1 MEREEPL
8 LFKFYPK
15 LQNKVPWIRLL
26 TTVPTPVQKL
36 DELERK
42 FNISSSGGIYIKR
55 DDLDHQIYGG
65 NKLRKFEFIFG
76 KILAKKRKGV
86 MTFGGIGTNHGLAC
100 AIVTQELG
108 LKCDLFLAYQPLT
121 WHVQRSLLLYD
132 YFNANLHYAKSYTAI
147 LLKGLG
153 FRLIHPNY
161 YVMLPGGST
170 LLGLGSSNGTLG
182 FINAMFELKEQI
194 DKNLFPEPDIIFVAC
209 GSAGTAAG
217 LIAGCKLLNLKTKVH
232 AVQVSSEPFASES
245 SVITNTK
252 KALKYLHKNDKS
264 VPLINITKD
273 DFTFVE
279 GYLGSDYGV
288 KTKRGQ
294 NAIDL
299 VMELEGKK
307 KGFKLETTYTGK
319 AMAALLDYIDEKE
332 NKGKNVLFWNTYNSA
347 DLESYMKEI
356 NFDYKKLPKEFHKFY
371 EETQFQ
377 CWHYKDCPQ
386 NRECDAYL
394 SHEYRCWKGKNCP
407 EDVRKIC
414 EAYEKLSKIIE
425 LEDA

>member
-8 LFKFYPK
+8 LFNFYSK
-15 LQNKVPWIRLL
+15 LRNRVPWISLL
-26 TTVPTPVQKL
+26 TIVPTPVERL
-36 DELERK
+36 DELEQHY
-42 FNISSSGGIYIKR
+42 NISSSGGIYIKR
-55 DDLDHQIYGG
+55 DDKDHKIYGG

-76 KILAKKRKGV
+76 DILAKKKKGV
-86 MTFGGIGTNHGLAC
+86 MSFGGMGTNHGLAC
-100 AIVTQELG
+100 AIVAQELG

-132 YFNANLHYAKSYTAI
+132 YFGANLHYSKSHTGI

-153 FRLIHPNY
+153 FRLIHPSY

-170 LLGLGSSNGTLG
+170 LLGLGSPNGTLG
-182 FINAMFELKEQI
+182 FINAIFELKKQI
-194 DKNLFPEPDIIFVAC
+194 DKDLLPEPDAIFVAC

-217 LIAGCKLLNLKTKVH
+217 LIAGCKLLDLKTKIH
-232 AVQVSSEPFASES
+232 AVQVSSEPFASKS
-245 SVITNTK
+245 SVISNSN
-252 KALKYLHKNDKS
+252 KALKYLRKKDKS
-264 VPLINITKD
+264 VPKIKIIEE
-273 DFTFVE
+273 DFEFVE

-299 VMELEGKK
+299 VMELEGYR

-319 AMAALLDYIDEKE
+319 AMAALLDYIEKKE
-332 NKGKNVLFWNTYNSA
+332 NKEKDVLFWNTYNSA
-347 DLESYMKEI
+347 DLDDYVRET

-371 EETQFQ
+371 EEKQFQ
-377 CWHYKDCPQ
+377 CWQYKECPQ
-386 NRECDAYL
+386 DKDCDAYL
-394 SHEYRCWKGKNCP
+394 NHEYRCWKVKNCT
-407 EDVRKIC
+407 EDIREKC
-414 EAYEKLSKIIE
+414 EAYKNLTNIIQ